1 MYYQRKDCFYFPF
14 LPKSNIKHTKLMK
27 RKTKPTRGQVQV
39 SISMNPE
46 LIAKI
51 AAGAAADMRTRSN
64 YICVVMEQFIAQKE
78 KKGTVTG

>member
-1 MYYQRKDCFYFPF
+1 
-14 LPKSNIKHTKLMK
+14 
-27 RKTKPTRGQVQV
+27 
-39 SISMNPE
+39 MNPE

-51 AAGAAADMRTRSN
+51 DAGAAADMRTRSN